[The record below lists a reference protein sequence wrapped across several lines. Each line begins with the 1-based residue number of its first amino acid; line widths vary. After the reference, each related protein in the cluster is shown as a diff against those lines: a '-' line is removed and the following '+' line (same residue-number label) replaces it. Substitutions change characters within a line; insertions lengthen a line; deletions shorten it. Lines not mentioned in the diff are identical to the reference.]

1 MMRAGVLWPIDLSPW
16 AIEVAGPVSGGELRL
31 GCEEGV
37 KNGIVAR
44 GPGGV
49 QRGLA
54 GNGEGGRYRGCSSGG
69 RR

>member
-1 MMRAGVLWPIDLSPW
+1 MRAGVLWSIDLSPW
-16 AIEVAGPVSGGELRL
+16 AIEVTGPVNGGELRL
-31 GCEEGV
+31 GCEEDV
-37 KNGIVAR
+37 KDEVAAR

-54 GNGEGGRYRGCSSGG
+54 GNGEGGRYRGCSSGS